1 MAGYVIK
8 GGDSGFRAAHGGLN
22 GEEVSWVGES

>member
-22 GEEVSWVGES
+22 GEVSWVGES